1 MIKLEFSVD
10 EVNHILMLLGKLPF
24 ADVNMT
30 IRAIVDQ
37 GGPQAEALQ
46 AAKAAEEETK
56 VSEEETAKE

>member
-30 IRAIVDQ
+30 IMAIVDQ
-37 GGPQAEALQ
+37 GRPQAEALE
-46 AAKAAEEETK
+46 AAKAAEE
-56 VSEEETAKE
+56 AKEESAE

>member
-30 IRAIVDQ
+30 IMAIVDQ
-37 GGPQAEALQ
+37 GRPQAEALE
-46 AAKAAEEETK
+46 AAKAAEEA
-56 VSEEETAKE
+56 EETTAE

>member
-30 IRAIVDQ
+30 IMAIVDQ
-37 GGPQAEALQ
+37 GRPQAEALEAEQ
-46 AAKAAEEETK
+46 AEYVKAKETAEE
-56 VSEEETAKE
+56 

>member
-30 IRAIVDQ
+30 IMAIVDQ
-37 GGPQAEALQ
+37 GRPQAEALD
-46 AAKAAEEETK
+46 AAKAAEEAQ
-56 VSEEETAKE
+56 ETAEE

>member
-30 IRAIVDQ
+30 IMAIVDQ
-37 GGPQAEALQ
+37 VRPQAEALEAEQ
-46 AAKAAEEETK
+46 AADVKAKETAEE
-56 VSEEETAKE
+56 

>member
-30 IRAIVDQ
+30 LMAIVDQ
-37 GGPQAEALQ
+37 GRPQAEALE
-46 AAKAAEEETK
+46 AAKAAEE
-56 VSEEETAKE
+56 AKEESAE

>member
-30 IRAIVDQ
+30 IMAIVDQ
-37 GGPQAEALQ
+37 GRPQAEALE
-46 AAKAAEEETK
+46 AAKAAEEVKETT
-56 VSEEETAKE
+56 EE